1 MINCLVTYQ
10 KDNFG
15 LIDDERPPGSLEK
28 VCKIDFFIRNYDFIV
43 AISGSARLIFAL
55 VIKNTISIFLI
66 SSN

>member
-28 VCKIDFFIRNYDFIV
+28 VCKIDFLLEITIFMLLLV
-43 AISGSARLIFAL
+43 AQQDW
-55 VIKNTISIFLI
+55 FLH
-66 SSN
+66 